1 MTNTQIDLKINDLKL
16 NGKYWL
22 FERALKDVTLELRID
37 IDNRL
42 PYIVYGA
49 RQIDMTRERL
59 RYLLAELALNRMELM
74 DRDFDEVVSNFLG
87 EIPYEKIND
96 LDYTADLF
104 LYDLEKALGFDLKLE
119 TDHHLRKAI
128 IDFLLTAVRFVPYT
142 TDSHYKDIVEEL
154 IDTIWEER
162 VTE

>member
-1 MTNTQIDLKINDLKL
+1 
-16 NGKYWL
+16 
-22 FERALKDVTLELRID
+22 
-37 IDNRL
+37 
-42 PYIVYGA
+42 
-49 RQIDMTRERL
+49 
-59 RYLLAELALNRMELM
+59 M

-87 EIPYEKIND
+87 EIPYEKLNG

-104 LYDLEKALGFDLKLE
+104 LYDLEKVLGFDLKLE
-119 TDHHLRKAI
+119 TDHRLRKAI
-128 IDFLLTAVRFVPYT
+128 IDFLLTAVWFVPYT

>member
-37 IDNRL
+37 MDEIDNRL
-42 PYIVYGA
+42 PYIVYGS

-74 DRDFDEVVSNFLG
+74 DRDF
-87 EIPYEKIND
+87 
-96 LDYTADLF
+96 
-104 LYDLEKALGFDLKLE
+104 
-119 TDHHLRKAI
+119 
-128 IDFLLTAVRFVPYT
+128 
-142 TDSHYKDIVEEL
+142 IVEEL